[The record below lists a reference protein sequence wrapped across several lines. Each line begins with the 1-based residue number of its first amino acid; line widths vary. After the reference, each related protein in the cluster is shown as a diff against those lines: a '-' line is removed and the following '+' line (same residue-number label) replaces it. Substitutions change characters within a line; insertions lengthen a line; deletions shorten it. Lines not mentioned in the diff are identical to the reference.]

1 MIFELKICALTTKD
15 NPWDYFKNPD
25 EWYSYEVL
33 TGGRV
38 LSALGDRVFTSD
50 ALSYEENAREVERAI
65 DDILSNDVVGGF
77 VKISKVVP
85 DP

>member
-1 MIFELKICALTTKD
+1 MKICALTTKD
-15 NPWDYFKNPD
+15 NPNDYFKNFD

-38 LSALGDRVFTSD
+38 LSALGDTVYTSD

-65 DDILSNDVVGGF
+65 GDIIDNDLIGMY
-77 VKISKVVP
+77 KKVSIEVP